1 MSCGYHAIYIY
12 MVYFRCQAGESA
24 MFRWLVIEL
33 RVYPLEDF
41 ADALHL
47 IVVEFGAVRLLA
59 VLDSVVERGHVRWC
73 IYIDPLEFRQVHATH
88 HDGVGH
94 ALQYHCHHCGNNAH
108 EHQTCQGFRVFHS
121 LICYL
126 LYFYDL
132 VFWRK
137 TTIVFVSLEI
147 IWGFFLFVVATT
159 IYFCDI

>member
-1 MSCGYHAIYIY
+1 
-12 MVYFRCQAGESA
+12 

-108 EHQTCQGFRVFHS
+108 EHQTCQGFRGFHS
-121 LICYL
+121 LI
-126 LYFYDL
+126 
-132 VFWRK
+132 
-137 TTIVFVSLEI
+137 
-147 IWGFFLFVVATT
+147 FLFVILLWFRFLAQNYNCFCVVGNNMGIFVLWQQEILKNYIIETILLKKATFKRGDNA
-159 IYFCDI
+159 ICRKNR

>member
-1 MSCGYHAIYIY
+1 MRYIY

-108 EHQTCQGFRVFHS
+108 EHQTCQGFRGFHS
-121 LICYL
+121 LFFYL

-132 VFWRK
+132 GFWRK